1 MSQPKGTAL
10 GGLNGRH
17 EAEQLEM
24 PLAGS
29 PPPDPLEFLLAEDP
43 ILELIQ
49 QAKSPLDE
57 LLKETHHDSIMALI
71 QIEHAVISAK
81 RLKAIQELEKLLHYL
96 KTTVMRSLG
105 RALVGG
111 KEAKQK
117 GYSADQ
123 MRAFATGKEPK

>member
-1 MSQPKGTAL
+1 MSQLKGTAL
-10 GGLNGRH
+10 GGQNGRH

-81 RLKAIQELEKLLHYL
+81 RLKAIEELEKLLHHL
-96 KTTVMRSLG
+96 KITVMRSLG
-105 RALVGG
+105 TALVGE